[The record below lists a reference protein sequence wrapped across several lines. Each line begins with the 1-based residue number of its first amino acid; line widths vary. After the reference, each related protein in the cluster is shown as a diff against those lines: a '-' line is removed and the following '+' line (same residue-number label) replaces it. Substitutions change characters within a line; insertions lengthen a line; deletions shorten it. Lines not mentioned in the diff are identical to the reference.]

1 MEEYKIYILCTI
13 GLTICI
19 GFKYY
24 DKSVKE
30 EKNISR
36 WELLVR
42 RKIISQRWDKIR
54 KFVWEYVKNN
64 KKIQKPEPEDWFL
77 IKMSFL
83 KKLKLK

>member
-19 GFKYY
+19 GYRY
-24 DKSVKE
+24 IKSIKE

-36 WELLVR
+36 WELLVKK
-42 RKIISQRWDKIR
+42 KIISQRWDKIR
-54 KFVWEYVKNN
+54 KYVREYIKNN
-64 KKIQKPEPEDWFL
+64 KKIKKPEPEDWLL

-83 KKLKLK
+83 KKLKII